1 MRVVGGKGRR
11 QLGLQGACLN
21 ELLLFG
27 GSLFSQGRTVFVT
40 RRPIVAK
47 QLLFAGL
54 LRRQPQLAGN
64 QLFLLGGDAGLI
76 LSLALLRVGAGDQ
89 LVGIGADHK
98 LGTVNVA
105 EQGWGGGGPSS
116 NRRRGG
122 RGGKNGPCLTGV
134 GLLRFWQGE
143 AETPLTVGG
152 GLRFAVVTLLVGI
165 EVQADGLPSQI
176 VAGEGAT
183 G

>member
-1 MRVVGGKGRR
+1 MCHRR
-11 QLGLQGACLN
+11 Q
-21 ELLLFG
+21 
-27 GSLFSQGRTVFVT
+27 V
-40 RRPIVAK
+40 IAK
-47 QLLFAGL
+47 QLLRTGL
-54 LRRQPQLAGN
+54 LRGQTQLVGN

-76 LSLALLRVGAGDQ
+76 LGLALLGIGAGDQ

-105 EQGWGGGGPSS
+105 EQGWGSGGPSS
-116 NRRRGG
+116 SLRRGG
-122 RGGKNGPCLTGV
+122 RSSKNSPCLTGV
-134 GLLRFWQGE
+134 GLLCFWQGE

-165 EVQADGLPSQI
+165 EVQADCLSCQI